1 MKKQKIQLIVLIL
14 ILAALAGA
22 FFGVRKYKE
31 AQAQKPVED
40 EGIVVFNLKQDDIVK
55 IIYDYEGVTYE
66 YEKVEGTWYLAEDHS
81 QGIKQSYL
89 SSMAMGVASIIA
101 TQALEN
107 VTDLSQYGLE
117 TPQRTI
123 IFDTAIQRFKIY
135 VGDKNTMT
143 SSYYIQL
150 PDQPG
155 TVYIVP
161 QTNMNR
167 FERGPDEIF
176 EVQEAAEP

>member
-1 MKKQKIQLIVLIL
+1 MKKQKIQLIVLVL

-22 FFGVRKYKE
+22 FFGIRKYQE
-31 AQAQKPVED
+31 AQAQKPVEE
-40 EGIVVFNLKQDDIVK
+40 EGIVVFNLKQDDIVN
-55 IIYDYEGVTYE
+55 IIYDYEGVTYQ

-89 SSMAMGVASIIA
+89 NSMAMGVASIIA

-123 IFDTAIQRFKIY
+123 IFDTAVQRFKIY
-135 VGDKNTMT
+135 VGDKNTLT

-176 EVQEAAEP
+176 EVQ